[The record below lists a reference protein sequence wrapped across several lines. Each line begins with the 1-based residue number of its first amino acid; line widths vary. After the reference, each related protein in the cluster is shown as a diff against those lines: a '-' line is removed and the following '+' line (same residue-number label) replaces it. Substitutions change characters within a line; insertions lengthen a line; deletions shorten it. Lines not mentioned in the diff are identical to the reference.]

1 MRCDIIKQLTVNTL
15 TYFMKGDIYRTLEDN
30 VEGIS
35 NYYDEREIIH
45 KFIQTNRLHRRIIGR
60 YADLIEMN
68 CSAHR
73 MLLYISREEVLPSQR
88 ELAERLKIS
97 PAAVANTIKKL
108 ETDGYVERTKAKT
121 SCDSRANEITLT
133 DKGQIAVTD
142 SEKYFRYVDS
152 AALKDFTKDDLDTLC
167 TLLDKIQNN
176 LHSIEDIPEIE

>member
-1 MRCDIIKQLTVNTL
+1 M
-15 TYFMKGDIYRTLEDN
+15 TLESN
-30 VEGIS
+30 TEGFS
-35 NYYDEREIIH
+35 DHYDEREIIH

-73 MLLYISREEVLPSQR
+73 MLLYISREEVLPSQK

-97 PAAVANTIKKL
+97 PAAVANTIKRL
-108 ETDGYVERTKAKT
+108 ETDGYVERSKARDG
-121 SCDSRANEITLT
+121 CDSRANEITLT
-133 DKGQIAVTD
+133 EKGQVAVTD

-152 AALKDFTKDDLDTLC
+152 VALKGFSKDDLDTLC
-167 TLLDKIQNN
+167 VLLDKIQDN